1 VPAPFA
7 ELCHPLAGGLPT
19 PARGEGTLRGRFT
32 GVLGLARNPIR
43 SDLSALL
50 VVIFVYCHLADHK
63 KGAHRCAIVASA
75 TMALAGVGAIGA
87 IAQAE
92 SGNYASSR

>member
-1 VPAPFA
+1 M
-7 ELCHPLAGGLPT
+7 T
-19 PARGEGTLRGRFT
+19 
-32 GVLGLARNPIR
+32 
-43 SDLSALL
+43 
-50 VVIFVYCHLADHK
+50 
-63 KGAHRCAIVASA
+63 IVASA